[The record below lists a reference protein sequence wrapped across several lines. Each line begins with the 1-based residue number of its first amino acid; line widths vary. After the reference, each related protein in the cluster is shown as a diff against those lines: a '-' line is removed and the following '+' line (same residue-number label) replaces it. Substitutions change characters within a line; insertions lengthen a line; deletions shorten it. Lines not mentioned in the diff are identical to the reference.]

1 MPDTYD
7 VLAPD
12 GSVLQY
18 RADQFA
24 ETIEVRSRAQHDQL
38 IADGWIGLDERVE
51 QGGAP
56 KQPSALEEALTE
68 SVVAPRQAP
77 QITVYIL
84 GRLKPGEEGE
94 KVV

>member
-12 GSVLQY
+12 GSVVQY

-24 ETIEVRSRAQHDQL
+24 ETTEVRSRAQHDQL
-38 IADGWIGLDERVE
+38 IADGWLALDERVE
-51 QGGAP
+51 LGEAP
-56 KQPSALEEALTE
+56 EPPSAIEEALTE
-68 SVVAPRQAP
+68 RVVQPKAAP

-84 GRLKPGEEGE
+84 GRLKPGEQGE
-94 KVV
+94 QVV